1 MDRCASSRVLPGHMC
16 SLVQQQLHT
25 CGLPCVGGKVEWSAT
40 LAIHPVCPV
49 LCLGKHDHQGVL
61 VPVVGC
67 QVERRG
73 AGVSSQ
79 KSLPAPFQEMLDSSS
94 IAGSS
99 CIVET
104 VASTGVNS
112 RHKSFVGEKVLN
124 SPAFSVRYGGEH
136 EWGDPLAVLL
146 LHLAATVHQGDE
158 AIVTSSSLLFSTTAC
173 STIMHWKAGLPVR
186 LRYFGWFGFWFL
198 IINHNTFAV
207 SAPLES
213 RKSVSSTLPQCAAMW
228 RQDLPS

>member
-1 MDRCASSRVLPGHMC
+1 MGEEG
-16 SLVQQQLHT
+16 T
-25 CGLPCVGGKVEWSAT
+25 CGLIPLHYIAAAVRGISRQEGT
-40 LAIHPVCPV
+40 
-49 LCLGKHDHQGVL
+49 DR
-61 VPVVGC
+61 
-67 QVERRG
+67 ERRG

-186 LRYFGWFGFWFL
+186 LRYFGWFGFLLSTTIPSQCPPRWR
-198 IINHNTFAV
+198 V
-207 SAPLES
+207 ES
-213 RKSVSSTLPQCAAMW
+213 Q
-228 RQDLPS
+228 